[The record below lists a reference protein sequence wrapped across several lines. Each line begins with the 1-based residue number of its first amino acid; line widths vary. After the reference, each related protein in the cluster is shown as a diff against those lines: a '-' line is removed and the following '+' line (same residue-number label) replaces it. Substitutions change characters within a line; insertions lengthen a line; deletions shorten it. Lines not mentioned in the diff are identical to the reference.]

1 MKMIDIL
8 IINGDVFTMGGEG
21 TGYVEN
27 GAIAIDR
34 GTIIAVGTTS
44 ELEKAYQ
51 AERIIDAAGKAV
63 LPGLID
69 GHIHTAITLT
79 RGVAQDGPVWWE
91 GVDPYF
97 AHLNLDCLQAGAKL
111 AIVEAIRAG
120 TTTMGDYGSGITLT
134 APIFKKSGIRAAL
147 CGMIR
152 ELPPSSRL
160 ADPSDPVTFDTA
172 IGERWFHENLELVD
186 KWQGAADG
194 RITTMF
200 GPQAPN
206 FVGKALMLKVRE
218 SAEKYDVKLH
228 VHLAQSDNE
237 VIQTQARYGQRPTE
251 VLKEVGYLTDRL
263 IAAHMILNTDDEVRA
278 VAHSGA
284 SMAFCP
290 SSLLICDGIIPPADV
305 FSDAGGVVC
314 LGTDEASSNN
324 GTNIFSEMKIGSL
337 CLKMKGQDP
346 AAMPAWKILRMA
358 TIDGARALG
367 LGEQIGSLEIGKK
380 ADIILVDLNTP
391 SMTPVLHSPVRN
403 IVPNLVLSARGDEVA
418 TSIIDG
424 KIIYENGIILTMDEQ
439 EVLAYAQKS
448 GADASQRAESSVRD
462 SNTVPYQLT
471 RVGKY

>member
-1 MKMIDIL
+1 MIDIL
-8 IINGDVFTMGGEG
+8 IKNGDLFTMTGEG
-21 TGYVEN
+21 TGYLEN
-27 GAIAIDR
+27 GAVAIDR
-34 GTIIAVGTTS
+34 GRIIAVGSTS

-51 AERIIDAAGKAV
+51 AERAIDAAGKAV

-69 GHIHTAITLT
+69 GHVHTAITLT
-79 RGVAQDGPVWWE
+79 RGVSQDGPIWWE

-97 AHLNLDCLQAGAKL
+97 AHLNLDCLQAGAQL

-134 APIFKKSGIRAAL
+134 APIYEKSGIRAAL

-160 ADPSDPVTFDTA
+160 TDPTEPVPFDTA
-172 IGERWFHENLELVD
+172 TGERWFQENLELVD
-186 KWQGAADG
+186 RWQGAADG
-194 RITTMF
+194 RITTLF

-206 FVGKALMLKVRE
+206 FVGKELMLKVRE

-263 IAAHMILNTDDEVRA
+263 IAAHMILNTDDEVRE
-278 VAHSGA
+278 VAESGA

-305 FSDAGGVVC
+305 FSEAGGDVC

-337 CLKMKGQDP
+337 CLKMKQQDP
-346 AAMPAWKILRMA
+346 AAMPTWKILRMA
-358 TIDGARALG
+358 TIEGAHALG
-367 LGEQIGSLEIGKK
+367 LGEEIGSLESGKK
-380 ADIILVDLNTP
+380 ADIILVDLNAP
-391 SMTPVLHSPVRN
+391 SMIPALYSPVRN
-403 IVPNLVLSARGDEVA
+403 IVPNLVLSARGDEVV

-424 KIIYENGIILTMDEQ
+424 KIVYENGHLLTLDEQ
-439 EVLAYAQKS
+439 EVRAYAQKS
-448 GADASQRAESSVRD
+448 GGEASLKAVKSVSDR
-462 SNTVPYQLT
+462 NTVPYQLT
-471 RVGKY
+471 QEGKY